1 MNYKYI
7 IFVGTSLLLVL
18 IYCSTNKKPT
28 NEQDLRK
35 IEILL
40 SKHKRYAF
48 IDLYEKSIRQEEKKY
63 HIKKCDS
70 LFDLSSNELYNE
82 NCLKMDFYSDDHKSY
97 DDENYN
103 ILISKWLKK
112 EYPPYI
118 PTDNPNIKTTMVF
131 KKALDFYESADLNN
145 YIDSLRIV
153 FYKKYKEHNLKS
165 IDCTD

>member
-1 MNYKYI
+1 MDKVYLDIHSIRHTIINFIKATNMNYKYI
-7 IFVGTSLLLVL
+7 FVGIFILLGL
-18 IYCSTNKKPT
+18 IYCTTNKKPT
-28 NEQDLRK
+28 NEQDLKK

-103 ILISKWLKK
+103 ILISKWLNK
-112 EYPPYI
+112 EYPAYI
-118 PTDNPNIKTTMVF
+118 PTDNPNIKTTMTL
-131 KKALDFYESADLNN
+131 KKALDFYESADLNI
-145 YIDSLRIV
+145 YI
-153 FYKKYKEHNLKS
+153 
-165 IDCTD
+165 